1 MAKQNQGKKF
11 EQDILNS
18 VPKNVY
24 KHRIKDSTMRFKG
37 DNNVCD
43 MFLFKDDTLYMLEL
57 KSTKASAIPYTSIAP
72 NQFEGLLI
80 ASEFLGIKAGFLFNF
95 REYEET
101 YYIDIKEAIE
111 FKNTSNRMS
120 YPIKFA
126 REKGIKIDQTLKRT
140 RYRYDVN
147 KMINDIKQS

>member
-1 MAKQNQGKKF
+1 MAKQNPGKKF

-18 VPKNVY
+18 VPKDVY
-24 KHRIKDSTMRFKG
+24 KHRIKDSTLKFKG

-43 MFLFKDDTLYMLEL
+43 MFLFKNDTLYMLEL
-57 KSTKASAIPYTSIAP
+57 KSTKASAIPYTSIAS

-95 REYEET
+95 REHEET

-140 RYRYDVN
+140 RYRYDIE
-147 KMINDIKQS
+147 KMISDIKQS

>member
-57 KSTKASAIPYTSIAP
+57 KSTKASTSPYTSIAP
-72 NQFEGLLI
+72 NQFECL
-80 ASEFLGIKAGFLFNF
+80 

-101 YYIDIKEAIE
+101 YYIDINDAIE

-126 REKGIKIDQTLKRT
+126 REKGIKVDQTLKRT

>member
-1 MAKQNQGKKF
+1 MAKQNPGKKF
-11 EQDILNS
+11 EQDVLNS
-18 VPKNVY
+18 VPKDVY

-43 MFLFKDDTLYMLEL
+43 MFLFKEDTLYMLEL
-57 KSTKASAIPYTSIAP
+57 KSTKASAISYTSIAS

-95 REYEET
+95 REHQET
-101 YYIDIKEAIE
+101 YYVDIKDAIE
-111 FKNTSNRMS
+111 FKNTSDRMS

-140 RYRYDVN
+140 RYRYDIE
-147 KMINDIKQS
+147 KMISDIKQS

>member
-1 MAKQNQGKKF
+1 MAKQNPGKKF
-11 EQDILNS
+11 EQDVLNS
-18 VPKNVY
+18 VPKDVY

-43 MFLFKDDTLYMLEL
+43 MFLFKEDTLYMLEL
-57 KSTKASAIPYTSIAP
+57 KSTKASAIPYTSIAE

-95 REYEET
+95 REHKET
-101 YYIDIKEAIE
+101 YYVDIKDAIE

-140 RYRYDVN
+140 RYRYDIG
-147 KMINDIKQS
+147 KMITNIKQS

>member
-1 MAKQNQGKKF
+1 MAKQNPGKKF
-11 EQDILNS
+11 EQDVLNS
-18 VPKNVY
+18 VPKDVY

-43 MFLFKDDTLYMLEL
+43 MFLFKEDTLYMLEL
-57 KSTKASAIPYTSIAP
+57 KSTKASAIPYTSIAE

-95 REYEET
+95 RENKET
-101 YYIDIKEAIE
+101 YYVDIKDAIE
-111 FKNTSNRMS
+111 CKNTANRMS

-140 RYRYDVN
+140 RYRYDIG
-147 KMINDIKQS
+147 KMITNIKQS

>member
-1 MAKQNQGKKF
+1 MAKQNPGKKF
-11 EQDILNS
+11 EQDVLNS
-18 VPKNVY
+18 VPKDVY

-43 MFLFKDDTLYMLEL
+43 MFLFKEDTLYMLEL
-57 KSTKASAIPYTSIAP
+57 KSTKASAIPYTSIAE

-95 REYEET
+95 REHKET
-101 YYIDIKEAIE
+101 YYVDIKDAIE
-111 FKNTSNRMS
+111 FKKTSNRMS
-120 YPIKFA
+120 YPIKKK

-140 RYRYDVN
+140 RYRYDIG
-147 KMINDIKQS
+147 KMITNIKQS